1 MLTCVLMHLFLV
13 VVGCCWLL
21 LVVVVVLSLH
31 TSPPHTFLHT
41 HLFPHT
47 GQSLYGGRV
56 DNEFDQ
62 RLLDSFVKRLFCSA
76 SFGSNFQL
84 AEGIQGPEGTKRNQF
99 VEWIEALPSKNSPT
113 WLGLPET
120 AEDMLLANIGVS
132 TLRKLSTMQDR
143 KEEEEEGG
151 EEGGEEGEEGEKGE
165 RQENTARRR
174 SYAATGGGTTPGW
187 MARLSTTGQTW
198 LSLLPETMH
207 ALKRSNDEEED
218 GGPLVRCFDREIG
231 VGQTLLAVVRNDLTR
246 YGWGWCA
253 CCGGGGGCVCACR
266 LLCWL

>member
-1 MLTCVLMHLFLV
+1 M
-13 VVGCCWLL
+13 
-21 LVVVVVLSLH
+21 
-31 TSPPHTFLHT
+31 
-41 HLFPHT
+41 
-47 GQSLYGGRV
+47 

-76 SFGSNFQL
+76 SFGSTFQL

-99 VEWIEALPSKNSPT
+99 MEWIEALPSKNSPT

-143 KEEEEEGG
+143 KEE
-151 EEGGEEGEEGEKGE
+151 GEEGEKGETGEKGE
-165 RQENTARRR
+165 RQENKARRR
-174 SYAATGGGTTPGW
+174 SYAATGGGTTPSW
-187 MARLSTTGQTW
+187 MVRLSTTGQTW

-207 ALKRSNDEEED
+207 ALKRSNDKED

-231 VGQTLLAVVRNDLTR
+231 IGQTLLSVVRKDLTR
-246 YGWGWCA
+246 YGFKW
-253 CCGGGGGCVCACR
+253 
-266 LLCWL
+266 LCWLCWLPRLY

>member
-1 MLTCVLMHLFLV
+1 M
-13 VVGCCWLL
+13 
-21 LVVVVVLSLH
+21 
-31 TSPPHTFLHT
+31 
-41 HLFPHT
+41 
-47 GQSLYGGRV
+47 

-151 EEGGEEGEEGEKGE
+151 EEGE

-246 YGWGWCA
+246 
-253 CCGGGGGCVCACR
+253 
-266 LLCWL
+266 